1 MKISADI
8 GGGNPDFNLNQA
20 EPVAPAAPVRAM
32 AALTEEDLA
41 FDRELDRI
49 ANEEPPI
56 FAEDRNMNV
65 LTKEKESREML
76 GEFVEDYHP
85 AATVN
90 ELMDQVHVAKEVGA
104 NCIEATPAIV
114 RHYCRKHFP
123 DDVGYFMFH
132 DIKVFIAG
140 FWETHKDNDKISIDE
155 KLFGK
160 PKVNAVKG

>member
-1 MKISADI
+1 MKISTDI
-8 GGGNPDFNLNQA
+8 GAGNPNFNIAQA
-20 EPVAPAAPVRAM
+20 EAELQAAPVRAS
-32 AALTEEDLA
+32 AAITDEDLA
-41 FDRELDRI
+41 FDRELNRI
-49 ANEEPPI
+49 ANEEPPV
-56 FAEDRNMNV
+56 FAEDRNLNV

-76 GEFVEDYHP
+76 AEFVEDYHP
-85 AATVN
+85 AATIN

-123 DDVGYFMFH
+123 EDVGYFMFH

-140 FWETHKDNDKISIDE
+140 FWQTHKDNDKMSIDE

-160 PKVNAVKG
+160 SKAK